1 MSIAVL
7 SKSFTCADHHEYVLG
22 VFVDATRQLYPGPY
36 ILSSLNTSEV
46 YDVITKSIQKS
57 IFEFQDLPHGAK
69 VYFIDKSFL
78 FLREDETEQ
87 LQYTCGARD

>member
-7 SKSFTCADHHEYVLG
+7 SKPFTCTSQNEYVLG
-22 VFVDATRQLYPGPY
+22 VFVDATEPY

-69 VYFIDKSFL
+69 VYSIDKSFL
-78 FLREDETEQ
+78 FLREGETEQ
-87 LQYTCGARD
+87 LQYTCGARDWFE